1 MTPQLWRSIEIVFKL
16 ESQSMNCKHVKH
28 NSPDYVRAVEL
39 RRLVLRIPLGLD
51 FTPEQLASEHDSTH
65 FIGENAE
72 AKVVAT
78 AMATPYHDTSIKV
91 RQVAV
96 DPNCQGQGLGREI
109 MFFVEDWARS
119 AGYREVVLHARQ
131 VAVDFYLRIGYE
143 IFDEPFEEVG
153 IPHRKMRKA
162 L

>member
-1 MTPQLWRSIEIVFKL
+1 
-16 ESQSMNCKHVKH
+16 MNCKHVEH
-28 NSPDYVRAVEL
+28 NSPDYLRAVEL

-51 FTPEQLASEHDSTH
+51 FTPEQLASEHDSKH
-65 FIGENAE
+65 FIGEDSQ

-78 AMATPYHDTSIKV
+78 AMATPYDEATIKV

-96 DPNCQGQGLGREI
+96 DPSSQGQGLGREI
-109 MFFVEDWARS
+109 MFFAEDWARET
-119 AGYREVVLHARQ
+119 GYQQVVLHARQ
-131 VAVDFYLRIGYE
+131 VAVDFYLWIGYE